1 MASGFISSILL
12 NNRDG
17 EIERVEKELKE
28 SIDELKKLMEEKER
42 NLQEI
47 LMDMKRR
54 RGGEEEK
61 EEEEED

>member
-1 MASGFISSILL
+1 MASGFISSILS

-17 EIERVEKELKE
+17 EIEKELKE
-28 SIDELKKLMEEKER
+28 SIEELKKLMEEKER

-54 RGGEEEK
+54 RGGEEEE